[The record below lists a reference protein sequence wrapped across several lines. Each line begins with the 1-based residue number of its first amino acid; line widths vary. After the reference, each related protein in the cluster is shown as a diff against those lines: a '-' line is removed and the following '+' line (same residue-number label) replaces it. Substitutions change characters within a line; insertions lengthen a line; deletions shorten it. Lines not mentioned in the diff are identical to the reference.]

1 MRIVSGT
8 TGQYIYFVAVSTSD
22 YATRVSD
29 LTSFTVKASKD
40 GSATAS
46 LTGTSVSAVSTA
58 DMPGVYKLLLSDST
72 FCTCAAGKDSEE
84 LALHITSSMAA
95 VTRTIEIYR
104 RTVTTGAT
112 LTVDSSGAG
121 NADVKEIA
129 GAALSTGTAHFGV
142 NVVSLGS
149 SVITAASLATDAANE
164 IADALLD
171 RDMSTGV
178 DSGSTSHRTPRQALR
193 FLRNKWDVS
202 TAGVL
207 TVYKEDDTSA
217 SWTGQVT
224 TNAAADPIT
233 GNDPA

>member
-1 MRIVSGT
+1 M
-8 TGQYIYFVAVSTSD
+8 D
-22 YATRVSD
+22 
-29 LTSFTVKASKD
+29 
-40 GSATAS
+40 
-46 LTGTSVSAVSTA
+46 
-58 DMPGVYKLLLSDST
+58 P
-72 FCTCAAGKDSEE
+72 
-84 LALHITSSMAA
+84 
-95 VTRTIEIYR
+95 VTRTVELYR
-104 RTVTTGAT
+104 RTVTTGQT

-121 NADVKEIA
+121 NADIKEIA

-224 TNAAADPIT
+224 TNAAADPIV